1 MKLSIKNSIYQ
12 AIIHNKW
19 LDISYT
25 NKEKETTKY
34 YIGIVDIEKGRITC
48 DIFNPFKSNE
58 IMMDGRNTY
67 IYIDRI
73 NDAIMLELL

>member
-25 NKEKETTKY
+25 SKEKETTKY
-34 YIGIVDIEKGRITC
+34 YIGIKDLKDIEEAYTQMSLFDEEWLAVK
-48 DIFNPFKSNE
+48 
-58 IMMDGRNTY
+58 Y
-67 IYIDRI
+67 
-73 NDAIMLELL
+73 L